1 MLNNLHRARSLIA
14 GNVTSRI
21 SQPGLVRRVS
31 TVGQVVWPSQQ
42 SQSQS
47 RSGQPRLACIPVCL
61 SAQLANWSP
70 AGRFSSPVDLISTSR
85 RLLVVAVV
93 VVVVV
98 SIVVVRFECILKLHE
113 AACLAQ
119 SNGELPVG
127 RGHGKNSSRC
137 VLYLAYILSGVKSCL
152 QVA

>member
-47 RSGQPRLACIPVCL
+47 QSGQPRLACIPVCL

-85 RLLVVAVV
+85 RRVVAVV
-93 VVVVV
+93 VVV
-98 SIVVVRFECILKLHE
+98 SNVVVRFECILKLHE

-137 VLYLAYILSGVKSCL
+137 VLYIAYILSGVKSCL

>member
-47 RSGQPRLACIPVCL
+47 QSQSGQPRLACIPVCL

-85 RLLVVAVV
+85 RRV

-98 SIVVVRFECILKLHE
+98 SNVVVRFECILKLHE

-137 VLYLAYILSGVKSCL
+137 VLYIAYILSGVKSCL

>member
-47 RSGQPRLACIPVCL
+47 GQPRLACIPVCL

-85 RLLVVAVV
+85 RLAVV
-93 VVVVV
+93 VVV
-98 SIVVVRFECILKLHE
+98 SNVVVRFECILKLHE

-137 VLYLAYILSGVKSCL
+137 VLYIADILSGVKSCL

>member
-47 RSGQPRLACIPVCL
+47 QSQSGQPRLACIPVCL

-85 RLLVVAVV
+85 RRVVAVV
-93 VVVVV
+93 VVV
-98 SIVVVRFECILKLHE
+98 SNVVVRFECILKLHE

-137 VLYLAYILSGVKSCL
+137 VLYIAYILSGVKSCL

>member
-47 RSGQPRLACIPVCL
+47 QSGQPRLACIPVCL

-70 AGRFSSPVDLISTSR
+70 SGRFSSPVDLISTSR
-85 RLLVVAVV
+85 RRVVV

-98 SIVVVRFECILKLHE
+98 SNVVVRFECILKLHE

-137 VLYLAYILSGVKSCL
+137 VLYIAYILSGVKSCL